1 MPNKLE
7 VPGIAECPISEKESL
22 GVPNG
27 VPNGVNLGRRRS
39 RNLTA
44 SECEQMFDKIDY
56 MSFDRISITVKY
68 LMDKTLYR
76 PKIAIICGS
85 GLAGLA
91 DLLENPDIFDYSD
104 IPNFPM
110 STVPGH
116 KSRLL
121 FGKLNGIELMLMQGR
136 FHHYEGYPMEL
147 CGMPVRVMKLF
158 GIENIIVTNAAGGL
172 NPAFKAGD
180 IMMIR
185 DHINLPGFTGAHPL
199 KGPNDHRFGGRF
211 FALNNCYDRDYRKM
225 AREVGNEIGMGNSL
239 HEGVYTMLGGP
250 NFETVAELRM
260 LRTCGVDAVGMSTI
274 PEVLVAC
281 HCGISVFAFS
291 LITNECIVDEDSPES
306 ANHEEVI
313 QTAKEKEMTLRSFV
327 SRVVEG
333 MNKMEKVGDIES

>member
-1 MPNKLE
+1 MPIENDLKKMVLKN
-7 VPGIAECPISEKESL
+7 GHDDSEKEL
-22 GVPNG
+22 MTNG
-27 VPNGVNLGRRRS
+27 YRS
-39 RNLTA
+39 RGNTI
-44 SECEQMFDKIDY
+44 SEDDHNKSVDSKLQSVDY
-56 MSFDRISITVKY
+56 MSFDRITMTATFLSEGTK
-68 LMDKTLYR
+68 YR

-91 DLLENPDIFDYSD
+91 DLLEHPDIFDYSD
-104 IPNFPM
+104 IPNFPL

-121 FGKLNGIELMLMQGR
+121 FGKLHGIEVMLMQGR
-136 FHHYEGYPMEL
+136 FHHYEGYSMQL
-147 CGMPVRVMKLF
+147 CGMPIRVMKLF

-172 NPAFKAGD
+172 NPNFKAGD

-211 FALNNCYDRDYRKM
+211 FALNNCYDRSFRKM
-225 AREVGNEIGMGNSL
+225 GREVANEIGMGSGF

-260 LRTCGVDAVGMSTI
+260 LKTCGVDAVGMSTI

-281 HCGISVFAFS
+281 HCGIRVFAFS
-291 LITNECIVDEDSPES
+291 LITNECIVDENSADS

-313 QTAKEKEMTLRSFV
+313 QTAKEKEKTLRTFV

-333 MNKMEKVGDIES
+333 INELTTNGEVSS

>member
-1 MPNKLE
+1 MSKENLIVEKGTMTNGIKPIARRNSVYDE
-7 VPGIAECPISEKESL
+7 VPHSTNTE
-22 GVPNG
+22 V
-27 VPNGVNLGRRRS
+27 
-39 RNLTA
+39 
-44 SECEQMFDKIDY
+44 DY
-56 MSFDRISITVKY
+56 MSFDRISTTVQF
-68 LMDKTLYR
+68 LEQRTDYR

-91 DLLENPDIFDYSD
+91 DLLESPDILEYSE
-104 IPNFPM
+104 IPNFPI

-121 FGKLNGIELMLMQGR
+121 FGKLNNIQVMLMQGR
-136 FHHYEGYPMEL
+136 FHHYEGYPMQL
-147 CGMPVRVMKLF
+147 CGMPIRVMKLF

-172 NPAFKAGD
+172 NPEFKAGD

-211 FALNNCYDRDYRKM
+211 FALNNCYDRRFRKLGRDV
-225 AREVGNEIGMGNSL
+225 AHEIGMGSSF

-260 LRTCGVDAVGMSTI
+260 LKTCGVDAVGMSTI

-281 HCGISVFAFS
+281 HCGIRVFAFS
-291 LITNECIVDEDSPES
+291 LITNECIVDEHSSES

-313 QTAKEKEMTLRSFV
+313 QTAKEKEKTLRTFV
-327 SRVVEG
+327 SRIVEG
-333 MNKMEKVGDIES
+333 MDALTNPKK